1 MYGDGTSFA
10 VCLMCSVL
18 QGSVLGPLL
27 FIVYTADLVML
38 VAKHC
43 VNLYAYPDDMQ
54 LYLHFNHDD
63 AVVSTVPT
71 D

>member
-1 MYGDGTSFA
+1 
-10 VCLMCSVL
+10 
-18 QGSVLGPLL
+18 
-27 FIVYTADLVML
+27 ML
-38 VAKHC
+38 VAKHG